1 MPYILLTREHALNFL
16 DYSWTSITKCFK
28 SFDFEIGQSK
38 DESNTCPVNNY
49 IEKFLN
55 ENVHYLLS
63 SIIYKT
69 TFLNAR
75 TDCRK
80 NREISLIT
88 RPKCEYR
95 ANITRL
101 LALNMFKKRRDVI

>member
-63 SIIYKT
+63 GIIY
-69 TFLNAR
+69 N
-75 TDCRK
+75 D
-80 NREISLIT
+80 NISECT
-88 RPKCEYR
+88 H
-95 ANITRL
+95 RL
-101 LALNMFKKRRDVI
+101 PEKSRNFFNNSAKM